1 MSVARIE
8 EAVFLSAVT
17 GSICA
22 VLVRLFAVLLTSWGV
37 L

>member
-8 EAVFLSAVT
+8 EAVFVAAVT
-17 GSICA
+17 GSLCA
-22 VLVRLFAVLLTSWGV
+22 VIVSLFAVLLTSWGV